1 MSAPDLGRPD
11 PAACIHRHVAIDWAR
26 LQAGRIAVAAC
37 DGTAPP
43 LAGVAAAL
51 RFPAFYGGNWDAL
64 DECLRGLDTWWPA
77 AGWVLEVSGA
87 RGAAWRTLDDCWRDA
102 ALVHAAA
109 GRPLHL
115 VYA

>member
-1 MSAPDLGRPD
+1 MSAPDLSRPD
-11 PAACIHRHVAIDWAR
+11 PTACIHRRVAIDRPR
-26 LQAGRIAVAAC
+26 LFAAGIALAAS
-37 DGTAPP
+37 DGAAPP
-43 LAGVAAAL
+43 LAAVAAAL

-87 RGAAWRTLDDCWRDA
+87 DGGDWRTLDDCWRDA
-102 ALVHAAA
+102 AQIHAAA
-109 GRPLHL
+109 GRPFHL